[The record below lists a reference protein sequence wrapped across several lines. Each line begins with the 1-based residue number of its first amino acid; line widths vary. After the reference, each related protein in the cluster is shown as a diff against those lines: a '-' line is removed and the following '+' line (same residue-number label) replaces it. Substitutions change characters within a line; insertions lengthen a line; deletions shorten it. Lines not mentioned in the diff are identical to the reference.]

1 MLSREKILQLLE
13 QGHITAEEAIALLKQ
28 LDDSISHTEETE
40 FTKSTQNISKEAEE
54 SARRAVA
61 DDDVSSFDFND
72 FLKQG
77 TRIVGDIF
85 NTLKESVETVKN
97 TVETQE
103 YINITGKKA
112 QSDVM
117 NLTDEIEELEF
128 DIAQGFIK
136 IIESNEVF
144 KPTLRVEAVPLSGKI
159 EEKAYYQIQQ
169 QDNKLMIKSHHNFVK
184 TKIEVLCPKNTSFT
198 KLKLNALYG
207 SLFVEGIGVKT
218 LNLETTGGKI
228 SVNKVTA
235 EIAQLSS
242 VHGYIRYT
250 NSLVGH
256 LNLTSVNGL
265 IYTNVVAENIHNKT
279 TNGRI
284 ELSVYPQSK
293 SVQAQT
299 TMGQIVANI
308 VPQVIFNATAKTK
321 FGTIDSMDDAQYTKL
336 SNKSGKMSTLMMVPK
351 DKNANTAIDLETVCG
366 QIVLKY
372 SK

>member
-28 LDDSISHTEETE
+28 LDDSTSNTETNE
-40 FTKSTQNISKEAEE
+40 FKKSTINISKEAEE
-54 SARRAVA
+54 SARRAVS
-61 DDDVSSFDFND
+61 DDDVSNFDFND
-72 FLKQG
+72 FLKQS
-77 TRIVGDIF
+77 TKIVGDIF
-85 NTLKESVETVKN
+85 HTLKEGVETVKH

-117 NLTDEIEELEF
+117 NLTDEIHELDF

-136 IIESNEVF
+136 IVESNEVF

-159 EEKAYYQIQQ
+159 EEKSYYQIQQ
-169 QDNKLMIKSHHNFVK
+169 QDNKLMITSHHNFVK

-198 KLKLNALYG
+198 KIKLNALYG
-207 SLFVEGIGVKT
+207 SLFIEGIGVKI

-228 SVNKVTA
+228 SVNKVPA
-235 EIAQLSS
+235 EIAQLNS

-250 NSLVGH
+250 NSMVGH
-256 LNLTSVNGL
+256 LNLNSVNGL
-265 IYTNVVAENIHNKT
+265 IYTNAVAENIQNKT

-284 ELSVYPQSK
+284 ELSIYPQSK

-308 VPQVIFNATAKTK
+308 IPQVVFNATAKTK
-321 FGTIDSMDDAQYTKL
+321 FGTIESMHDDQYTKL
-336 SNKSGKMSTLMMVPK
+336 NNKSGKMSTLMMVPK
-351 DKNANTAIDLETVCG
+351 EKNAVTTIDLETVCG
-366 QIVLKY
+366 QIILKY